1 MAAYQYEAVDNGGK
15 KHKGVMEADSA
26 KKIRQ
31 MLRDRALIA
40 LDVEVVTGQAAAKAG
55 GKRAPFTKKVK
66 GSDLTFIT
74 RQLSIM
80 ADAGISVEK
89 ALNMI
94 ATYTNRNIIKTT
106 LLAVRSS
113 ILEGNSFADSLR
125 KQGHVFSDTYTALI
139 ESGEAT
145 GKLPLI
151 LELLANYQ
159 EKQQR
164 ILAKIQGATTY
175 PIVLLA
181 LSMLAVV
188 FLLTYVFPDVVG
200 AFQQTGQ
207 ELPFLTKMLLQV
219 SDFLAQFG
227 VVMLLGIVGA
237 IIAVKKMLE
246 NDEVRIKVERKMLT
260 LPYIGNLVR
269 LSNTVRIS
277 STLDILVSSG
287 IPLVDTFEISRRT
300 ISNKLVN
307 QSMEE
312 VIEQI
317 KEGVSLGDAVQNVEG
332 FDPIFIQLLATGEE
346 SGALGKVLSISTKN
360 YEERLE
366 RQINTGMELLKPAII
381 IITGMMILV
390 IVMAILQPILSLN
403 QVAV

>member
-1 MAAYQYEAVDNGGK
+1 MPAYQYEAVDPKGK
-15 KHKGVMEADSA
+15 KHKGVLEADSTRQ
-26 KKIRQ
+26 IRQ
-31 MLRDRALIA
+31 MLRDRALVA
-40 LDVEVVTGQAAAKAG
+40 LDVEEVTGAAAAKAS
-55 GKRAPFTKKVK
+55 GKRSPFLKKLK
-66 GSDLTFIT
+66 SADLTFIT

-89 ALNMI
+89 ALDMI

-125 KQGHVFSDTYTALI
+125 KQSHVFSDTYTALI

-145 GKLPLI
+145 GKLPRI

-164 ILAKIQGATTY
+164 ILSKIQGATTY

-207 ELPFLTKMLLQV
+207 ELPFLTSMLLDV
-219 SDFLAQFG
+219 SDFMANFG
-227 VVMLLGIVGA
+227 VIMLAGIIGA
-237 IIAVKKMLE
+237 IIAMKKMLE
-246 NDEVRIKVERKMLT
+246 NDEVRVRYERKMLT
-260 LPYIGNLVR
+260 LPYIGNLIR

-300 ISNKLVN
+300 ISSKLVN

-312 VIEQI
+312 VIDHI
-317 KEGVSLGDAVQNVEG
+317 KEGVSLGEAV
-332 FDPIFIQLLATGEE
+332 
-346 SGALGKVLSISTKN
+346 KKC
-360 YEERLE
+360 
-366 RQINTGMELLKPAII
+366 
-381 IITGMMILV
+381 
-390 IVMAILQPILSLN
+390 
-403 QVAV
+403 